1 MATLKLRPGVE
12 VFAASDGDV
21 YLLGGAA
28 SGDVVLRQAT
38 PAVHR
43 LVREL
48 EDGARTLD
56 ELAAGLAGT
65 GLTREQEVRD
75 AVGELEEAGVVH
87 RCATDADHVL
97 DAVDA
102 ERYDRQLH
110 YFADQAAGEQSAA
123 GMQAALG
130 RATVV
135 VLGAGGLGSWAASG
149 LACAGVGRIV
159 VVDDDTVE
167 LSNLNRQ
174 ILYRMSDLGRPKV
187 EAAADALGGLNPRIE
202 IVAARARVGSA
213 REVRAVAR
221 DADFVVCTAD
231 SPPHAIGRWVNE
243 ACLELG
249 TPHISAGQFPPM
261 VRVGPTFVPGRGAC
275 LECQE
280 QAIRRDFGLYDE
292 LVEQRR
298 RHAPVAATLGAA
310 SGLIGSLI
318 AMEVIH
324 WITGICEPATLGRG
338 LLFDLR
344 DFSTSWQE
352 VSREPGCPACAGARQ
367 DTGAGAGASHRPKR
381 SRQ

>member
-1 MATLKLRPGVE
+1 MATLKLRPSVE
-12 VFAASDGDV
+12 VFPASDGDL

-38 PAVHR
+38 PDVRR
-43 LVREL
+43 LVSEL
-48 EDGARTLD
+48 EEGAHTLD
-56 ELAAGLAGT
+56 ELAAELAST
-65 GLTREQEVRD
+65 GSAGPDAVRD
-75 AVGELEEAGVVH
+75 AVGELELAGVVQ
-87 RCATDADHVL
+87 RSALEAGDVL

-110 YFADQAAGEQSAA
+110 YFADQAAEGRSAA
-123 GMQAALG
+123 EMQLALR
-130 RATVV
+130 RASVV
-135 VLGAGGLGSWAASG
+135 VLGAGGLGSWTASG

-159 VVDDDTVE
+159 LVDDDTVE

-174 ILYRMSDLGRPKV
+174 ILYRTSDVGELKV
-187 EAAADALGGLNPRIE
+187 DAAAGALGGFNPRID
-202 IVAARARVGSA
+202 IMARRARIASA
-213 REVRAVAR
+213 RDVIAVAR

-249 TPHISAGQFPPM
+249 VPHIAAGQFPPM
-261 VRVGPTFVPGRGAC
+261 VRVGPTFVPGLGAC

-280 QAIRRDFGLYDE
+280 RAIRRDFGLWDE
-292 LVEQRR
+292 LVEHRQ

-318 AMEVIH
+318 AMEVVH

-338 LLFDLR
+338 FLFDLR
-344 DFSTSWQE
+344 DFSTTWQE
-352 VSREPGCPACAGARQ
+352 VPTEPGCPACGGRAGPRAR
-367 DTGAGAGASHRPKR
+367 
-381 SRQ
+381 

>member
-1 MATLKLRPGVE
+1 MATLKLRPSVE
-12 VFAASDGDV
+12 VFPASDGDV

-28 SGDVVLRQAT
+28 AGDVVLRQAT
-38 PAVHR
+38 PVVRQLVH
-43 LVREL
+43 EL

-56 ELAAGLAGT
+56 ELAAEFASTGAAGD
-65 GLTREQEVRD
+65 EEVRD
-75 AVGELEEAGVVH
+75 AVGELEQAGVVY
-87 RCATDADHVL
+87 RSAAEPGDVLDSLDAD
-97 DAVDA
+97 
-102 ERYDRQLH
+102 RYDRQLH
-110 YFADQAAGEQSAA
+110 YFADQAADGRSAA
-123 GMQAALG
+123 AMQLALA

-135 VLGAGGLGSWAASG
+135 VLGAGGLGSWSASG

-159 VVDDDTVE
+159 VVDDDRVE

-174 ILYRMSDLGRPKV
+174 ILYRASDLGRPKV
-187 EAAADALGGLNPRIE
+187 DAAADALAGLNPRIE
-202 IVAARARVGSA
+202 IVSSRARIRGAADVA
-213 REVRAVAR
+213 VVAR

-280 QAIRRDFGLYDE
+280 LALRRDFGLWDE
-292 LVEQRR
+292 LVEHRQRR
-298 RHAPVAATLGAA
+298 SPVAATLGAA

-352 VSREPGCPACAGARQ
+352 VHSEPDCPACAGLGQ
-367 DTGAGAGASHRPKR
+367 HEDLR
-381 SRQ
+381 SR